1 MIYVMTKQKIE
12 EGMEKFHLIIK
23 EVGPA
28 IDIFDDSAAQ
38 DKFEVRRSL
47 RRQSWTIRTIPG
59 KQKVMV
65 LYQPKRFI
73 ASIGDSGGSIGRAKR
88 WTKGPQK

>member
-1 MIYVMTKQKIE
+1 MTKQKIE
-12 EGMEKFHLIIK
+12 EGMEKLHLIIK

-38 DKFEVRRSL
+38 EKFEVRRSL
-47 RRQSWTIRTIPG
+47 RRQSWTVRTVPDR
-59 KQKVMV
+59 QKVMV

-73 ASIGDSGGSIGRAKR
+73 ASIGDSGDSIGKMKR

>member
-1 MIYVMTKQKIE
+1 MTKQKIE
-12 EGMEKFHLIIK
+12 EGMEKLHLIIK

-65 LYQPKRFI
+65 LYQRRRGEHEK
-73 ASIGDSGGSIGRAKR
+73 
-88 WTKGPQK
+88 